1 MTYAV
6 AASAVA
12 VTTAPDSS
20 VALIDRAHLTQ
31 MTLGDAALE
40 REILSLF
47 DRQSELLLERM
58 RALPPAAVS
67 TLAHTLKGSAK
78 GVGAWNVARAAEAV
92 ELADGTLAEFR
103 AAIER
108 LGVEIGATRA
118 LIAEML
124 RTH

>member
-6 AASAVA
+6 AASAVTVA
-12 VTTAPDSS
+12 TAPESS
-20 VALIDRAHLTQ
+20 EALIDRAHLAQ
-31 MTLGDAALE
+31 MTLGDANLE

-47 DRQSELLLERM
+47 ARQSELLMERM
-58 RALPPAAVS
+58 QAMPPAAVS

-108 LGVEIGATRA
+108 LGVEIVATRA

>member
-6 AASAVA
+6 AASAVT
-12 VTTAPDSS
+12 VAPAPESS
-20 VALIDRAHLTQ
+20 EALIDRAHLAQ

-47 DRQSELLLERM
+47 ARQAELLMERM
-58 RALPPAAVS
+58 QAMPPAAVS
-67 TLAHTLKGSAK
+67 TLAHTLKGSAR
-78 GVGAWNVARAAEAV
+78 GVGAWKVARAAEAV

-108 LGVEIGATRA
+108 LGTEIVATRA
-118 LIAEML
+118 LIADML

>member
-12 VTTAPDSS
+12 VATTPESS
-20 VALIDRAHLTQ
+20 GALIDRAHLAQ

-47 DRQSELLLERM
+47 ARQAELLMERM
-58 RALPPAAVS
+58 QAMPPAAVS
-67 TLAHTLKGSAK
+67 TLAHTLKGSAR
-78 GVGAWNVARAAEAV
+78 GVGAWKVARAAEAV

-108 LGVEIGATRA
+108 LGTEIVATRT
-118 LIAEML
+118 LIADML

>member
-12 VTTAPDSS
+12 VATTPESS
-20 VALIDRAHLTQ
+20 GALIDRAHLAQ

-47 DRQSELLLERM
+47 ERQSELLIERI
-58 RALPPAAVS
+58 RTLPPAAVS

-108 LGVEIGATRA
+108 LAVEIGATRA
-118 LIAEML
+118 LIADML

>member
-1 MTYAV
+1 
-6 AASAVA
+6 
-12 VTTAPDSS
+12 
-20 VALIDRAHLTQ
+20 
-31 MTLGDAALE
+31 
-40 REILSLF
+40 
-47 DRQSELLLERM
+47 
-58 RALPPAAVS
+58 VS
-67 TLAHTLKGSAK
+67 TLAHTLKGSAR